1 MVSDPDRPVAVQ
13 TDTPD
18 DAVPARPLRRA
29 LAPGTA
35 TRLVVLLGVL
45 SLFGDTTYEAARSIT
60 GPFLADLGAS
70 GLVVGVVAGFGELA
84 GYSVRLLSGRA
95 ASNPRRTWAITFGG
109 YALNL
114 FAVPALALAGNWP
127 VAAALIVAERIGKGI
142 RVPPRDA
149 MLSHATQSM
158 GRGWG
163 FGLHEAM
170 DQTGAMLGP
179 LIVALVLAA
188 HHTDRTAFAILIV
201 PATLAMLVLSAAR
214 VEYPDPRTLEIEE
227 PGPVSDGYPRAFW
240 LYLAA
245 AGLVGAGFADF
256 TLVAFH
262 FQRSG
267 VVVGEG
273 IPLLYVLAM
282 GVDGGAALLLGRFY
296 DRRGLG
302 VVVGATLVA
311 AAFAP
316 LVFFGNAATATVGIV
331 CWGIGMASQESVMR
345 AVVANM
351 VSVDNRARAY
361 GVFNTGFGL
370 CWFAGSALLGLLYDR
385 SRLALVLVSVALE
398 LAALPVLLTVAR
410 RLKRTSGVA
419 R

>member
-1 MVSDPDRPVAVQ
+1 M
-13 TDTPD
+13 
-18 DAVPARPLRRA
+18 
-29 LAPGTA
+29 
-35 TRLVVLLGVL
+35 VLLGVL

-60 GPFLADLGAS
+60 GPFLAGLGAS
-70 GLVVGVVAGFGELA
+70 GLVVGLVAGFGELA

-95 ASNPRRTWAITFGG
+95 ASNPRRTWAVTFGG

-127 VAAALIVAERIGKGI
+127 VAAALIVAERIGKGT

-179 LIVALVLAA
+179 LIVSLVLAA
-188 HHTDRTAFAILIV
+188 HRTDRTAFAILIV

-214 VEYPDPRTLEIEE
+214 VQYPDPRVLETEDPGTL
-227 PGPVSDGYPRAFW
+227 PDGYPKAFW
-240 LYLAA
+240 WYLAA

-267 VVVGEG
+267 VVTGAG

-316 LVFFGNAATATVGIV
+316 LVFFGNAATATAGMIL
-331 CWGIGMASQESVMR
+331 WGIGMGSQESIMR
-345 AVVANM
+345 AVVADM
-351 VSVDNRARAY
+351 VSVENRARAY
-361 GVFNTGFGL
+361 GVFNMGFGV
-370 CWFAGSALLGLLYDR
+370 CWFGGSALLGLLYDW
-385 SRLALVLVSVALE
+385 SRLALVVVSIAFEV
-398 LAALPVLLTVAR
+398 AALPVLVTVAR
-410 RLKRTSGVA
+410 RLRASSRAASLDV
-419 R
+419 